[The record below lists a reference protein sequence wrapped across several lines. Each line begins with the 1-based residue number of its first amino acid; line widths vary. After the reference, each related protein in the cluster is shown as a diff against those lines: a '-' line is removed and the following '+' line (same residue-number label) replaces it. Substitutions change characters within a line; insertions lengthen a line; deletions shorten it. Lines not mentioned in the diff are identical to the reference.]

1 MQAKPIDIWI
11 SSFQDQLYY
20 ENMVKLYKEKVD
32 KKFEAKV
39 VQQTRRMGAEL
50 LEYNSDTGT
59 WRFVIDM

>member
-1 MQAKPIDIWI
+1 MTLLRCTSKKDTEE
-11 SSFQDQLYY
+11 SR
-20 ENMVKLYKEKVD
+20 